1 LPTIEWNRRWEN
13 KLIEFL
19 EKNPEKE
26 EYFGE
31 RWGNPETRQILKKI
45 RKNFVNPYVNEEH
58 IAIEIGAG
66 GGRWTQYLL
75 NFKRLYCVDL
85 NQKMF
90 DYLID
95 RFGTRSNLS
104 FCLTNGT
111 DLPDIP
117 KDSVDYV
124 FSFGTFV
131 HLDNNLIKE
140 YLVNIRQVTKKDSNI
155 VIQYSEKTKPLAA
168 SCAGFSNTTAKT
180 MRKLVLDSGFSII
193 SEDLDTIPHS
203 NIIHFKPNA

>member
-1 LPTIEWNRRWEN
+1 MPTIEWNKRWEK

-45 RKNFVNPYVNEEH
+45 RENFVNPFVNEEH
-58 IAIEIGAG
+58 IAIEIGSG

-90 DYLID
+90 NYLID
-95 RFGTRSNLS
+95 RFG
-104 FCLTNGT
+104 LTA
-111 DLPDIP
+111 
-117 KDSVDYV
+117 
-124 FSFGTFV
+124 TFFPSGV
-131 HLDNNLIKE
+131 
-140 YLVNIRQVTKKDSNI
+140 S
-155 VIQYSEKTKPLAA
+155 AA
-168 SCAGFSNTTAKT
+168 SMTLESA
-180 MRKLVLDSGFSII
+180 M
-193 SEDLDTIPHS
+193 
-203 NIIHFKPNA
+203 